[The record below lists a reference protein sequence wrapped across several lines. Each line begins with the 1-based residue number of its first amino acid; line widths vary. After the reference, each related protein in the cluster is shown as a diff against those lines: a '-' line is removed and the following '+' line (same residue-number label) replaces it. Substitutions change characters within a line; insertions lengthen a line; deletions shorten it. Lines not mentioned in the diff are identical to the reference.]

1 MRILIVDDSSTMRR
15 IVNNSLADIGY
26 GYAEILEA
34 GDGQDALRMIQAEA
48 FDIVFLDWNMP
59 NLNGLELVTLVRK
72 EPRFAKLPL
81 IMITS
86 VFAKH
91 NILQAAKAGV
101 DEYLIKPF
109 SEEKLSEVMMHLESK
124 KLLSTLCKD

>member
-34 GDGQDALRMIQAEA
+34 GDGQDALRLIQEEV

-81 IMITS
+81 IMFTS

>member
-1 MRILIVDDSSTMRR
+1 MRR
-15 IVNNSLADIGY
+15 IVTNSLSNIGY
-26 GYAEILEA
+26 ECAETREA
-34 GDGQDALRMIQAEA
+34 CDGQDAFRLIQGEA